1 MMTKEKSA
9 FKIFIAASIVG
20 VFTLMACALLGNI
33 GGLTP
38 SPTGIISPQPTFV
51 VIDLPTITPVPL
63 PKPIFTPEPTDTAT
77 LVISQTATSTHTPT
91 PTLIPTQTPSPTN
104 LPTSTT
110 APTPTQIPTQAAI
123 EHVVIIS
130 VDGLRPD
137 ALDLADTPT
146 LGALRAAGAYSSRAQ
161 AVVPSVTLINHASM
175 LGGMGMDKHGITW
188 NVHDP
193 SLGKINGPTLFTV
206 AHEAGLSTAM
216 VVGKPRFEHLV
227 LPNSVDNYNYA
238 GFLDQQVIEQTLPII
253 QAGLPNIL
261 FIHLPD
267 VDSVGHLTGWMS
279 SSQLLTLSHTDTLI
293 GEVVAALETGGYLD
307 KTLIIITSDHG
318 GHDTTHGTDSPE
330 DTTIPWL
337 AVGPG
342 VPAGLILESDI
353 ITYDTA
359 ATALYALDLPIP
371 EVWDGRPVTEIFN

>member
-1 MMTKEKSA
+1 MAAVMAT
-9 FKIFIAASIVG
+9 FI
-20 VFTLMACALLGNI
+20 LMACGTLAGNTERI
-33 GGLTP
+33 TT
-38 SPTGIISPQPTFV
+38 SPTPTFV
-51 VIDLPTITPVPL
+51 TIDLPTVTPISL
-63 PKPIFTPEPTDTAT
+63 PEAALTPEPTSTAT

-91 PTLIPTQTPSPTN
+91 STPTKTPSPTD
-104 LPTSTT
+104 LPTATLL
-110 APTPTQIPTQAAI
+110 PTPTQISPRAAI

-146 LGALRAAGAYSSRAQ
+146 FDALRAAGAYSSRAR
-161 AVVPSVTLINHASM
+161 AIVPSVTLINHASM

-206 AHEAGLSTAM
+206 AYEAGLSTAM
-216 VVGKPRFEHLV
+216 VVGKPRFEHLI
-227 LPNSVDNYNYA
+227 LPDSVDIYIYA

-267 VDSVGHLTGWMS
+267 VDSTGHLTGWMS

-293 GEVVAALETGGYLD
+293 GEVVAALEAGEYFD
-307 KTLIIITSDHG
+307 NTLIIITSDHG

-342 VPAGLILESDI
+342 VPAGLILESNI
-353 ITYDTA
+353 VTYDTA

-371 EVWDGRPVTEIFN
+371 EVWDGQPVTEIFN